1 MNTETK
7 PGRVKTKPQ
16 RDYFAVRI
24 QPWAREKIRDFAV
37 SEQLTFGEALER
49 LLGPAPIG
57 DGIRDL
63 AHKSRLRERR
73 PPRAAQTAK
82 PSAKDDGRSG

>member
-37 SEQLTFGEALER
+37 SEQLTFGEALDR

-57 DGIRDL
+57 DGI
-63 AHKSRLRERR
+63 E
-73 PPRAAQTAK
+73 P
-82 PSAKDDGRSG
+82 